1 MLKVID
7 QFYLDQKEPLQSTL
21 LALREI
27 ILSLDARLTDSMKY
41 GMPFFC
47 YQKKMFCYFWVDKKT
62 KEPYIGVVK
71 GHLLNHPNLEKG
83 DRKQIK
89 IFRINTQEDLPVE
102 TIKEILNEALSYY
115 YV

>member
-1 MLKVID
+1 MLKSID

-27 ILSLDARLTDSMKY
+27 ILSLDEHLSNSMKY

-47 YQKKMFCYFWVDKKT
+47 YQKKMFCYFWLDKKT

-71 GHLLNHPNLEKG
+71 GHLINHPKLEKG
-83 DRKQIK
+83 NRKQMK
-89 IFRINTQEDLPVE
+89 IFRISTKEDLPIE
-102 TIKEILNEALSYY
+102 TIQEILREALSYY
-115 YV
+115 